1 MHRYDIYLLKPGIA
15 RQFIQLENKLFQLF
29 KEYETVPSLRREVQM
44 QIDYICQP
52 ISIHH
57 LGEWLSSARI
67 TPFSQGREDG
77 FVYYL
82 EESEGVKVRL
92 SERRVQIWSTL
103 DMEDEWPWFDQLQAY
118 DPYFFVCDIG
128 REKHGW
134 LKPIKMHT
142 HLFG

>member
-29 KEYETVPSLRREVQM
+29 KEYETVPSLHHEVQK
-44 QIDYICQP
+44 QVDYICQP

-57 LGEWLSSARI
+57 LGEWLSSAQI
-67 TPFSQGREDG
+67 TPFPQGRDDG
-77 FVYYL
+77 LVYYL
-82 EESEGVKVRL
+82 EESESVKLML

-103 DMEDEWPWFDQLQAY
+103 HMEDEWPWFDQLQAY
-118 DPYFFVCDIG
+118 DPYFFACDVERG
-128 REKHGW
+128 RYGW